1 MDYYLSM
8 ESLAGVPADPTSKT
22 FPILGGGFFSSTMTF
37 SCMALVI
44 QVLLPLWMKSRKSL
58 DDVVR
63 PIMVI
68 WSGLLFGINGAG
80 FMVTLVL
87 TDMGR
92 DTIKCAAT
100 SPGQN
105 DFHLSVIRYSGYVY
119 FLLKFLDFGRIVFA
133 VLRRKRHQATVFAF
147 LQCCLVIMLVQSG
160 VYFSPDGIVLFIAI
174 VDTVLGCFINSYYI
188 LAAAK
193 YFNDVLYWKRRLVFF
208 QMLGYLTLVFHS
220 CYFLIQPSCQHH
232 RLVLYVQGIYGG
244 SCFLFSGLRFLSLLL
259 KKTSFI
265 RLPNSEKNRN
275 NLKVH

>member
-1 MDYYLSM
+1 
-8 ESLAGVPADPTSKT
+8 
-22 FPILGGGFFSSTMTF
+22 
-37 SCMALVI
+37 
-44 QVLLPLWMKSRKSL
+44 
-58 DDVVR
+58 
-63 PIMVI
+63 
-68 WSGLLFGINGAG
+68 
-80 FMVTLVL
+80 MVTLVL

-193 YFNDVLYWKRRLVFF
+193 YFHDVLYWKRRLVFF

-275 NLKVH
+275 NLKVHWDQVHNQILEYAVNPFGVRNPKVVYNVRTNIAKIVSWKEILEGEIENKVEKL